1 MSSKTKP
8 RSNSK
13 TQLAKESNTTCQ
25 QEELTPGGEFKGP
38 PTQIDLVISSQASEI
53 SPEIAYDQNKDNQN
67 EDDVLD

>member
-25 QEELTPGGEFKGP
+25 QEEFKGP

-67 EDDVLD
+67 EDDDLD